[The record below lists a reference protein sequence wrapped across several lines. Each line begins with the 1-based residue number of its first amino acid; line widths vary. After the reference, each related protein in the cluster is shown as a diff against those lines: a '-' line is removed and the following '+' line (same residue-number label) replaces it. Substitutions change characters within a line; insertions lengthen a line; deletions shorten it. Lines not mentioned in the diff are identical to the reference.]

1 MFSLLTDQIF
11 QSWQPRWGWFF
22 QSRVSIAL
30 PILISVVNTLKHI
43 SSSGIKLSWRNLNTE
58 DHLCQEVCPWLTFRK
73 SLSDC
78 ESLPVKHTVYTLLQH
93 CPNVLINSV
102 VSREGFLPPLKV
114 LRAGGGLL
122 RVLCPSYYTLISPII
137 CGSGNARPCDL
148 TANIYFAHF
157 SQRVWPLWWCRHGG
171 TCWITCHTLSV
182 LWTRWTH

>member
-43 SSSGIKLSWRNLNTE
+43 SSSRIKLSWRNLNTE

-114 LRAGGGLL
+114 LRAGGVFSECCVPPIIL
-122 RVLCPSYYTLISPII
+122 SYRPLYVAAGMHGHVIWPLTFTSHISPSESGL
-137 CGSGNARPCDL
+137 CGD
-148 TANIYFAHF
+148 
-157 SQRVWPLWWCRHGG
+157 VG
-171 TCWITCHTLSV
+171 TVGPVELPVTL
-182 LWTRWTH
+182 

>member
-43 SSSGIKLSWRNLNTE
+43 SSSRIKLSWQNLNTE

-114 LRAGGGLL
+114 LRAGGSSPSAVSLL
-122 RVLCPSYYTLISPII
+122 LYSHIAHYMWQREC
-137 CGSGNARPCDL
+137 
-148 TANIYFAHF
+148 TAMWFD
-157 SQRVWPLWWCRHGG
+157 R
-171 TCWITCHTLSV
+171 
-182 LWTRWTH
+182 